1 MIARYKSFHPL
12 IKILFWSILFLIAY
26 TLLGFV
32 AVPHLV
38 KYLLREKAPVALHRS
53 VDVKEVTFNPF
64 NLQLRLKGVEVGSRV
79 KGRHLF
85 KLKNLFVDID
95 AVSLPKMALVIS
107 SLKVGEPKIYIER
120 NKKGRFNIQDLFP
133 KKKGE
138 NDKEEKSSL
147 RFSINNIEIAKGS
160 LTINDELKHV
170 VHKIDKINIGI
181 PFVSNVDQNV
191 KIYVKPYFSALV
203 NGSPIE
209 FKGKTRPFAK
219 DKDTIIDLRFTKI
232 EIPRYLSYLPDLLGL
247 RIERGTLN
255 TNLAIHF
262 SYKKS
267 PTIMLSGNATVND
280 CAISKKGQH
289 LINIKSLQVHMRPSH
304 LFSKQI
310 HFNGTIT
317 GLHLKQALAR
327 ASKKKAEHGESDDL
341 FFLPQAHIAKVD
353 VDLTKKQITVANLSV
368 KQPFLRVSVGKDG
381 KSNLKKFTD
390 LLLSGSGKGQEIE
403 AESQPK
409 NKQDGKSMVLALSS
423 AALEGGAVNFSDL
436 SSPIPVRLKFEK
448 LAFHLKD
455 FSTEKGAL
463 IPFDV
468 KGLVN
473 NTGVLEVKGKATL
486 KGPKVD
492 ADVMLKNVP
501 LPAFQGYV
509 ARYINGEIARGHL
522 SVRAKASFDAT
533 GEKGAFSAKGSTRV
547 QNVMLFGR
555 RSQKPLIKWKEIA
568 VNGFSADSSP
578 QRVIV
583 NEVVLKNVQQNII
596 VFKDGNS
603 NLAGIVKETKG
614 SDSKVPAKA
623 KDSNSGTTSPKGKG
637 KTVVKISKVR
647 FEACKLRIVDRSLK
661 QVFVREFNNINGSV
675 TGLSNRPDMK
685 AKVDIKALV
694 DNRSKMSVKGLVN
707 PLAKPLF
714 ADLSIKVGGAG
725 MSRFSPYSQKF
736 LGYKIEKGKMFL
748 DLKIKLQ
755 GKKLYVDNRL
765 VLDQFDLGDHVK
777 SKDAINAPIKLAIAL
792 LKDTHGKIDL
802 DIPVRGELDD
812 PEFSYGSAV
821 LRAIMNIFIKAA
833 TSPFSLLGAV
843 LGSNEKLDTIAFAP
857 GTSKLDDAAIKKLDT
872 LAKALKD
879 RPALKVDVTGYY
891 DPSVDKKG
899 LLERRFM
906 YLLKKEKFED
916 LPNSEREKIEDINE
930 IEIAP
935 DEYETYLKK
944 AYGNASFKRPRN
956 FIGMLKKQPREVM
969 EKMLKEHI
977 SITEGDLK
985 TLANDRARAVANY
998 LTKTAGIANDRVF
1011 LVAPK
1016 VGHAEGKQALS
1027 GVRLS
1032 LK

>member
-1 MIARYKSFHPL
+1 MIARYKSLHPL
-12 IKILFWSILFLIAY
+12 IKILFWSILFLIVY

-53 VDVKEVTFNPF
+53 VDVTEVAFNPF
-64 NLQLRLKGVEVGSRV
+64 NLQLQLKGVEVGSRV
-79 KGRHLF
+79 KGKHLF

-107 SLKVGEPKIYIER
+107 SLKVGEPQIYLQR
-120 NKKGRFNIQDLFP
+120 NKEGGFNIQDLFP
-133 KKKGE
+133 KKDE
-138 NDKEEKSSL
+138 NDKEGKSSF
-147 RFSINNIEIAKGS
+147 RFSLNNIEILKGS
-160 LTINDELKHV
+160 LIINDELKHV
-170 VHKIDKINIGI
+170 VHKINKINIGI
-181 PFVSNVDQNV
+181 PFISNIDQNV

-203 NGSPIE
+203 NGSPFE

-232 EIPRYLSYLPDLLGL
+232 EIPHYLSYFPDVLGL
-247 RIERGTLN
+247 RIEKGILN
-255 TNLAIHF
+255 TDLAIHF

-267 PTIMLSGNATVND
+267 PTIMLSGNATINNV
-280 CAISKKGQH
+280 AISKKGQH
-289 LINIKSLQVHMRPSH
+289 LIQLKSLKVRMRPSH

-310 HFNGTIT
+310 HFDSAIT
-317 GLHLKQALAR
+317 GLHLKQALTGP
-327 ASKKKAEHGESDDL
+327 SKKKAGHSGSDDL
-341 FFLPQAHIAKVD
+341 FFLPQAQIATVD
-353 VDLTKKQITVANLSV
+353 VDLTKNQITVANLSV
-368 KQPFLRVSVGKDG
+368 KQPFLRVSIGKDG
-381 KSNLKKFTD
+381 KSNLKKFMD
-390 LLLSGSGKGQEIE
+390 LLLSGSGKEKKIE
-403 AESQPK
+403 AESSPK
-409 NKQDGKSMVLALSS
+409 NKQEGKAMVIALSS
-423 AALEGGAVNFSDL
+423 AAVENGAVDFSDL
-436 SSPIPVRLKFEK
+436 SSPKPVRLKFEK
-448 LAFHLKD
+448 LAFRLKD

-468 KGLVN
+468 KGLMN
-473 NTGVLEVKGKATL
+473 NAGVIQVKGKAIL
-486 KGPKVD
+486 QGPKID

-501 LPAFQGYV
+501 LPVFQGYV
-509 ARYINGEIARGHL
+509 ARYINGEIGRGHL

-533 GEKGAFSAKGSTRV
+533 GDKGVFSVRGSTQV
-547 QNVMLFGR
+547 QNVMFFGR
-555 RSQKPLIKWKEIA
+555 RSHKPLVKWKEIA
-568 VNGFSADSSP
+568 VYGFSVDSSP
-578 QRVIV
+578 LRVIV
-583 NEVVLKNVQQNII
+583 NEIVLKKVQQNII
-596 VFKDGNS
+596 VFKDGNT

-614 SDSKVPAKA
+614 SDSEVPATT
-623 KDSNSGTTSPKGKG
+623 KDRNSGKASPKGTG
-637 KTVVKISKVR
+637 KTVVKVSKVR
-647 FEACKLRIVDRSLK
+647 FEACKVRIVDKSVK
-661 QVFVREFNNINGSV
+661 HVFVREFNNINGSV
-675 TGLSNRPDMK
+675 TALSNQPDMK
-685 AKVDIKALV
+685 AKVDITALV

-714 ADLSIKVGGAG
+714 ADLAIKVGGAG

-765 VLDQFDLGDHVK
+765 VLDQFDLGARVP

-792 LKDTHGKIDL
+792 LKDTHGRIDL
-802 DIPVRGELDD
+802 DIPIRGELDD
-812 PEFSYGSAV
+812 PEFSYGGAV

-843 LGSNEKLDTIAFAP
+843 LGSNEKLDTIAFVP
-857 GTSKLDDAAIKKLDT
+857 GMSKLDDASLKKLDT

-891 DPSVDKKG
+891 DPSIDKKG

-906 YLLKKEKFED
+906 YLLKKEKFEE

-930 IEIAP
+930 VEIAP
-935 DEYETYLKK
+935 EEYEKYLKK
-944 AYGNASFKRPRN
+944 AYENASFKRPRN
-956 FIGMLKKQPREVM
+956 FIGMLKKQPKEVM
-969 EKMLKEHI
+969 ETMLKEHI

-985 TLANDRARAVANY
+985 ILANDRARAVANY
-998 LTKTAGIANDRVF
+998 LTKTAGVANDRVF

-1016 VGHAEGKQALS
+1016 IGLAKSKQALS